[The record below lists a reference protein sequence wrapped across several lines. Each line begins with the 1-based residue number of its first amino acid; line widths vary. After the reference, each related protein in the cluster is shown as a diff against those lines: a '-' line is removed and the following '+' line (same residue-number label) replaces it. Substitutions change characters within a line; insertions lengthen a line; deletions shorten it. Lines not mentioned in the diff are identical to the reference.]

1 MLCWDNT
8 QLEQWRRHQGTQGT
22 NKILLWAN
30 AYAAQDTV
38 ATSDL
43 SSNYQDVRD
52 ALDIPVEVLL
62 QTRQV
67 W

>member
-8 QLEQWRRHQGTQGT
+8 QLEQWCRHQGTQGT
-22 NKILLWAN
+22 YKILAN

-43 SSNYQDVRD
+43 SSNYQDLKD
-52 ALDIPVEVLL
+52 ALDIPIEVLL